1 MTDTDDSQPSH
12 NQAAA
17 TGSSALP
24 PLNLDGAVTTSGRT
38 AARTSKRPKSVTVA
52 AVSLLIAGLCWLG
65 TPLVLWIYLRSLVR
79 NVVQES
85 TGTARSTL
93 IEWVQSISPQLLH
106 GAVEQLGDQQIVQ
119 AVSKLLFDQIAGSAW
134 LLIGLALVFFAGYLV
149 TALTV
154 WKRKRTAR
162 LITTI
167 LIAIAY
173 IPLIVAVIL
182 LVLSRFGLSLFGG
195 LAGGITT
202 WISDLIAQWHEAP
215 EMLTETVTEI
225 FATDHAGTLISA
237 IGSMFRSGHYC
248 FLVCLSSTQS
258 QSFCFG

>member
-1 MTDTDDSQPSH
+1 MI
-12 NQAAA
+12 
-17 TGSSALP
+17 
-24 PLNLDGAVTTSGRT
+24 
-38 AARTSKRPKSVTVA
+38 SKSCRRSRNF
-52 AVSLLIAGLCWLG
+52 SL
-65 TPLVLWIYLRSLVR
+65 T
-79 NVVQES
+79 
-85 TGTARSTL
+85 
-93 IEWVQSISPQLLH
+93 
-106 GAVEQLGDQQIVQ
+106 
-119 AVSKLLFDQIAGSAW
+119 QIAGSAW

-237 IGSMFRSGHYC
+237 IGSMFSIWALLLFGV
-248 FLVCLSSTQS
+248 LVFHTVSVILLWVRQARAW
-258 QSFCFG
+258 FGTGQVL